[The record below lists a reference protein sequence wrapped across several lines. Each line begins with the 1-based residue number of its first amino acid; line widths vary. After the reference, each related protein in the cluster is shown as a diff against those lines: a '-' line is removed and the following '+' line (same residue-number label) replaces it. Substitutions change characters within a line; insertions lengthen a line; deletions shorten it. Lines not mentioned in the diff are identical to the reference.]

1 MDQAPEA
8 IASPGTDRKASTLLA
23 ILVLILGTIASSSG
37 AIFVKISE
45 FELGPFATIFNRFWL
60 TTLALSFWLTLDF
73 WRQPS
78 QSDREDEQVEPL
90 ATASVL
96 SVPGK
101 EWPWLVLAGVALAGD
116 LLLAAWALTQTT
128 VANMTILNNCSP
140 LFASTGA
147 WLLWGKHFD
156 NRFKLGML
164 LALLGAIL
172 IGTGDFQI
180 SPTHALGDVAAI
192 LAALCFSIYLL
203 CIERLRNY
211 LSTIAILWGSSA
223 IAAVF
228 TFLVTAWVEPE
239 WFPLS
244 VQGWLAI
251 LGLALISQIA
261 GQGLVTYSLKR
272 ISAGAVATT
281 FLLEPVTP
289 AIAAWW
295 LFAEHLSLS
304 NALAFGVVALGIYLA
319 VSSPSALDTGE
330 SAGGVILE
338 PAEVCPIDPGNGL
351 EDRGA

>member
-1 MDQAPEA
+1 
-8 IASPGTDRKASTLLA
+8 I
-23 ILVLILGTIASSSG
+23 
-37 AIFVKISE
+37 
-45 FELGPFATIFNRFWL
+45 
-60 TTLALSFWLTLDF
+60 DF
-73 WRQPS
+73 WR
-78 QSDREDEQVEPL
+78 QSDREDEQGQPF
-90 ATASVL
+90 ATASIL
-96 SVPGK
+96 SFPGK
-101 EWPWLVLAGVALAGD
+101 EWPWLLLSGVALAGD

-128 VANMTILNNCSP
+128 VANVTILNNCSP
-140 LFASTGA
+140 LFARTGA

-156 NRFKLGML
+156 NRFKLGMA
-164 LALLGAIL
+164 LALCGAIL

-180 SPTHALGDVAAI
+180 APTHAFGDLAAI
-192 LAALCFSIYLL
+192 LAAFCFSLYLL

-251 LGLALISQIA
+251 LGLALISQIV

-304 NALAFGVVALGIYLA
+304 NALAFGVVAIGIYLA

-330 SAGGVILE
+330 LAGGIILE
-338 PAEVCPIDPGNGL
+338 PAEVCPIDPRNGL
-351 EDRGA
+351 EDRET